1 MNNIVGN
8 HITNV
13 QENFRKY
20 NTLVLK
26 NKYDKKI
33 SDELIQTYI
42 DARYY
47 NYGLDNNIKFFYRRI
62 YGALMKKGNELIK
75 KSPRRKELIDN
86 MVALFQYYFYFDNV
100 RNNVGIDEIVA
111 SIAEKRI
118 FKLNLKTAIKENF
131 EENFSEIVKEDIKKL
146 DESLKIYDSEDF
158 KIETKKMNNKKNNY
172 YKVKLKYNFEFPT
185 IFCKEAIEEV
195 FSTTYLAED
204 RLFVEYPMVTIKIL
218 KDILDGDFSKI
229 YICDFAIDLLN
240 KKKKLEQ
247 LLQIINNQATQE
259 RMCFEIK
266 YDDFKENKDE
276 IFELLKSGFNFALK
290 TNDKMPKLSNEEIKI
305 LEIFSCVI
313 VSPNDIN
320 KKKYKNTK
328 ILEKQ

>member
-131 EENFSEIVKEDIKKL
+131 EESFSEIVKEYIKR
-146 DESLKIYDSEDF
+146 
-158 KIETKKMNNKKNNY
+158 N
-172 YKVKLKYNFEFPT
+172 V
-185 IFCKEAIEEV
+185 
-195 FSTTYLAED
+195 
-204 RLFVEYPMVTIKIL
+204 
-218 KDILDGDFSKI
+218 
-229 YICDFAIDLLN
+229 
-240 KKKKLEQ
+240 
-247 LLQIINNQATQE
+247 
-259 RMCFEIK
+259 
-266 YDDFKENKDE
+266 
-276 IFELLKSGFNFALK
+276 FELTILIAWVVSIIMESKGGRAQWASSRNLFNLPIKETLFNFIE
-290 TNDKMPKLSNEEIKI
+290 SIKCI
-305 LEIFSCVI
+305 RQFFGLEC
-313 VSPNDIN
+313 
-320 KKKYKNTK
+320 
-328 ILEKQ
+328 L